1 MSFKD
6 YEPTDLSRSDF
17 YRHELQGFEIDNILN
32 VFVGYVARVIGRIN
46 DGKEATVYLCE
57 PAPDNADIQHPF
69 LAAKIYRANK
79 FRHFENDQSY
89 RNLGK
94 VKDKRMAKAMRNKSN
109 RGQSA
114 FRKHWIESEW
124 DSLSLLY
131 EAGVKCPRP
140 YHWYDDSILMSCDI
154 TPEGPSPRL
163 IDCKLEQHTAKQ
175 VLDAILV
182 DVVTMVDHNLVHGDL
197 SAYNILFDGTDH
209 CIIDVPQA
217 VDIRVVPDAY
227 NLLQRDLINLG
238 KYFKRY
244 ELELPVDDWMRKL
257 M

>member
-1 MSFKD
+1 MSFKN
-6 YEPTDLSRSDF
+6 YEPIDLSRSAF

-32 VFVGYVARVIGRIN
+32 VFAGFVARVIGRIN

-57 PAPDNADIQHPF
+57 PVSDNADIQHPY
-69 LAAKIYRANK
+69 LAAKMYRANK
-79 FRHFENDQSY
+79 FRHFENDKSY

-94 VKDKRMAKAMRNKSN
+94 VKDKRMAKAMRNKSH
-109 RGQSA
+109 RGQSE

-124 DSLSLLY
+124 DYLSLLFD
-131 EAGVKCPRP
+131 AGVKCPKP
-140 YHWYDDSILMSCDI
+140 YHWYDDGILMSCNI

-163 IDCKLEQHTAKQ
+163 VDCKLERETASQ

-182 DVVTMVDHNLVHGDL
+182 DVETMVDHNMVHGDL

-217 VDIRVVPDAY
+217 VDIRLVPDAY

-244 ELELPVDDWMRKL
+244 ELEIPVDDWMRKL